1 MILIRL
7 ILIVIIASSLVGL
20 LVYLGAV
27 SYRNF
32 RKLLKRSSNI
42 LKEANNIEIDSLDKS
57 GDTQNGNKW

>member
-7 ILIVIIASSLVGL
+7 ILVAIIASSLVGL

-32 RKLLKRSSNI
+32 KKLLKYSSNI
-42 LKEANNIEIDSLDKS
+42 LNEANTIEIDSLDKI
-57 GDTQNGNKW
+57 GDIKNGNK

>member
-7 ILIVIIASSLVGL
+7 ILIAITASSLVGL

-32 RKLLKRSSNI
+32 KKLLKCSSNI
-42 LKEANNIEIDSLDKS
+42 LKEANSIEIDSIDKN
-57 GDTQNGNKW
+57 GDTQNGNK

>member
-20 LVYLGAV
+20 LIYLGAV

>member
-57 GDTQNGNKW
+57 GDTQNGNK

>member
-7 ILIVIIASSLVGL
+7 ILIAITASSLVGL

-32 RKLLKRSSNI
+32 RKLLRRSSNI
-42 LKEANNIEIDSLDKS
+42 LKEANSIEIDSS
-57 GDTQNGNKW
+57 VEEGDTQNGIK